1 MLRCPYKCPRG
12 KSPLPL
18 PSIKVKLRA
27 GGQFSSEAIFLE
39 PHNCCKSLN
48 FASFKFK
55 SVSILNLINLI
66 FLDGKKKNGLQSK
79 IFCLYDM
86 KNEGYKEKIG
96 KRTHNTYIR
105 VKLQYI
111 Y

>member
-55 SVSILNLINLI
+55 SVSMFKSNKSY
-66 FLDGKKKNGLQSK
+66 FLRW
-79 IFCLYDM
+79 
-86 KNEGYKEKIG
+86 KEEEW
-96 KRTHNTYIR
+96 
-105 VKLQYI
+105 LAE
-111 Y
+111 